1 MMFHPKKCANMAC
14 TCIAPE
20 KKKFCSDH
28 CEGIGSKME
37 ILCLCGHADCGAAT
51 IEPGA
56 AHEFAARPDANTPRT
71 PPFRP

>member
-1 MMFHPKKCANMAC
+1 
-14 TCIAPE
+14 
-20 KKKFCSDH
+20 
-28 CEGIGSKME
+28 ME

-56 AHEFAARPDANTPRT
+56 AHEFAARPDAITPRT